1 LGQGG
6 DFTCTR
12 EGKQATTLFYWE
24 FHSVQEARRIVME
37 ARIVSFTSYGKW
49 VVRVL
54 VVMHSKDFDFDSST

>member
-1 LGQGG
+1 
-6 DFTCTR
+6 
-12 EGKQATTLFYWE
+12 
-24 FHSVQEARRIVME
+24 ME